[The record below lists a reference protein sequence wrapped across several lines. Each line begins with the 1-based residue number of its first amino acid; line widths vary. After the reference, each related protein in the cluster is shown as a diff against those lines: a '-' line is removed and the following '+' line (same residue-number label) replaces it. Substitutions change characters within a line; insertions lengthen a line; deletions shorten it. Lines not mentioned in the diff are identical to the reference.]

1 MLNISISWVIIYPR
15 GDERM
20 DTTITLG
27 DAGLI
32 LIGLAVLVLLVYCIA
47 FVRNLIPAVKN
58 MNKILED
65 TQVITGIAAENAKEV
80 DKIIGDLSSSVGSI
94 SDIIKG
100 NQSVVAALT
109 SLVNAIGS
117 LKNLLQKKERK

>member
-1 MLNISISWVIIYPR
+1 
-15 GDERM
+15 M
-20 DTTITLG
+20 DMTITLG

-32 LIGLAVLVLLVYCIA
+32 LIGLAVLVLLVYSIV
-47 FVRNLIPAVKN
+47 FVRNLIPVVKN

-65 TQVITGIAAENAKEV
+65 AQVISGIAADNAKEV
-80 DKIIGDLSSSVGSI
+80 DRIIGDLSSSVGSI

-109 SLVNAIGS
+109 SLINAIGS
-117 LKNLLQKKERK
+117 LRNLLRKEKK

>member
-1 MLNISISWVIIYPR
+1 
-15 GDERM
+15 M

-32 LIGLAVLVLLVYCIA
+32 FIGLAVLVLLIYCIV
-47 FVRNLIPAVKN
+47 FVKNLIPTIKN
-58 MNKILED
+58 VNKILED
-65 TQVITGIAAENAKEV
+65 AQVISGIAAENAKEV
-80 DKIIGDLSSSVGSI
+80 DKILGDVSSSVSSI

-109 SLVNAIGS
+109 SLINAVGS
-117 LKNLLQKKERK
+117 LKNLLQRDKK

>member
-1 MLNISISWVIIYPR
+1 MN
-15 GDERM
+15 
-20 DTTITLG
+20 TTITLG

-32 LIGLAVLVLLVYCIA
+32 LIGLAVLVLLIYCIS
-47 FVRNLIPAVKN
+47 FVKNLIPVVKS

-65 TQVITGIAAENAKEV
+65 AQVISGIAADNAKEV
-80 DKIIGDLSSSVGSI
+80 DKIIGDLSSSIGSI

-117 LKNLLQKKERK
+117 LKNLLQKQNKEKK

>member
-1 MLNISISWVIIYPR
+1 MN
-15 GDERM
+15 
-20 DTTITLG
+20 TTITLG

-32 LIGLAVLVLLVYCIA
+32 LIGLAVLVLIIYCIS
-47 FVRNLIPAVKN
+47 FVKNLIPVIKN

-65 TQVITGIAAENAKEV
+65 AQVISGIAADNAKEV
-80 DKIIGDLSSSVGSI
+80 NKIIGDLSSSIGSI

-109 SLVNAIGS
+109 SLVNAVGS
-117 LKNLLQKKERK
+117 LRNLLQKEKK

>member
-1 MLNISISWVIIYPR
+1 
-15 GDERM
+15 M

-32 LIGLAVLVLLVYCIA
+32 LIGLAVLVLLLYCII
-47 FVRNLIPAVKN
+47 FVKNLIPAVKN

-65 TQVITGIAAENAKEV
+65 AQVISGIAADNAKEL
-80 DKIIGDLSSSVGSI
+80 DKIVGDVSSSVSSL
-94 SDIIKG
+94 SDVIKG
-100 NQSVVAALT
+100 NQSVIAALT

-117 LKNLLQKKERK
+117 LKNLLQKGKNSN

>member
-1 MLNISISWVIIYPR
+1 MN
-15 GDERM
+15 
-20 DTTITLG
+20 TTITLG

-32 LIGLAVLVLLVYCIA
+32 LIGLAVLVLIIYCIS
-47 FVRNLIPAVKN
+47 FVKNLIPAIKN

-65 TQVITGIAAENAKEV
+65 AQVISGIAADNAKEV
-80 DKIIGDLSSSVGSI
+80 NKIIGDLSSSVGSI

-117 LKNLLQKKERK
+117 LRNLLQKEKK

>member
-1 MLNISISWVIIYPR
+1 
-15 GDERM
+15 M

-32 LIGLAVLVLLVYCIA
+32 LIGLAILVLLIYCIL
-47 FVRNLIPAVKN
+47 FVKNLIPVVKN

-65 TQVITGIAAENAKEV
+65 TQVVSAITADKAKEL
-80 DKIIGDLSSSVGSI
+80 DKIVSDLSSSVGSI

-109 SLVNAIGS
+109 SLINAIGS
-117 LKNLLQKKERK
+117 LKNLLQKDKK

>member
-1 MLNISISWVIIYPR
+1 
-15 GDERM
+15 M

-32 LIGLAVLVLLVYCIA
+32 LIGLAVLTLLIYCIV
-47 FVRNLIPAVKN
+47 FVKNLIPAVKN

-65 TQVITGIAAENAKEV
+65 TQVITGIAAERSKDV
-80 DKIIGDLSSSVGSI
+80 DKIIGDVSTSVGSI

-109 SLVNAIGS
+109 SLGNAVGS
-117 LKNLLQKKERK
+117 LKNLLDRKEKK

>member
-1 MLNISISWVIIYPR
+1 
-15 GDERM
+15 M

-32 LIGLAVLVLLVYCIA
+32 LIGLAILVLLLYCIL
-47 FVRNLIPAVKN
+47 FVKNLIPVVKN

-65 TQVITGIAAENAKEV
+65 TQVVSSITADKAKEL
-80 DKIIGDLSSSVGSI
+80 DKIVSDLSSSVGSI

-109 SLVNAIGS
+109 SLINAIGS
-117 LKNLLQKKERK
+117 LKNLLQKDKK

>member
-1 MLNISISWVIIYPR
+1 M
-15 GDERM
+15 RM
-20 DTTITLG
+20 NTTITLG

-32 LIGLAVLVLLVYCIA
+32 LIGLAVIVLLVYSIV

-58 MNKILED
+58 INKILED
-65 TQVITGIAAENAKEV
+65 TQVITGIAAENAKEL
-80 DKIIGDLSSSVGSI
+80 DKVIGDISSSVGSI

-109 SLVNAIGS
+109 SLINAAGS
-117 LKNLLQKKERK
+117 LKNLLQREKK

>member
-1 MLNISISWVIIYPR
+1 MN
-15 GDERM
+15 
-20 DTTITLG
+20 TTITLG

-32 LIGLAVLVLLVYCIA
+32 LIGLAVLILIIYCIA
-47 FVRNLIPAVKN
+47 FVKNLIPAIKN

-65 TQVITGIAAENAKEV
+65 TQVISGIAADNAKEV
-80 DKIIGDLSSSVGSI
+80 NKIIGDLSSSVGSI

-117 LKNLLQKKERK
+117 LRNLLQKEKK

>member
-1 MLNISISWVIIYPR
+1 
-15 GDERM
+15 M

-27 DAGLI
+27 DAGLV
-32 LIGLAVLVLLVYCIA
+32 LIGLAILVLLIYCIL
-47 FVRNLIPAVKN
+47 FVKNLIPVVKN

-65 TQVITGIAAENAKEV
+65 TQVVSAITADKAKEL
-80 DKIIGDLSSSVGSI
+80 DKIVSDLSSSVGSI

-109 SLVNAIGS
+109 SLINAIGS
-117 LKNLLQKKERK
+117 LKNLLQKDKK

>member
-1 MLNISISWVIIYPR
+1 MN
-15 GDERM
+15 
-20 DTTITLG
+20 TTITLG

-32 LIGLAVLVLLVYCIA
+32 LIGLAVLILIIYCIA
-47 FVRNLIPAVKN
+47 FVKNLIPAIKN

-65 TQVITGIAAENAKEV
+65 TQVISGIAADNAKEV
-80 DKIIGDLSSSVGSI
+80 NKIIGDLYSSVGSI

-100 NQSVVAALT
+100 NQSVVAAIT

-117 LKNLLQKKERK
+117 LRNLLQKEKK